1 MQEDLLTSIMDAV
14 SRRLNHD
21 SFNIWFKPISAASIE
36 DSVIYLTVPN
46 EIFGN
51 WIRQNYLEAAQDAF
65 AELGHP
71 GCDLKF
77 IVNGRTYAASAAAAA
92 TTVTQQQ
99 PQPAVRPP
107 QRDEHKHRDPE
118 PHQPR

>member
-21 SFNIWFKPISAASIE
+21 SFNIWFKPITAASIE
-36 DSVIYLTVPN
+36 GSVVYLTVPN

-51 WIRQNYLEAAQDAF
+51 WIRQNYLETVQEAF

-71 GCDLKF
+71 GCELKF
-77 IVNGRTYAASAAAAA
+77 IVNGRTYAASAAAIP
-92 TTVTQQQ
+92 VTQQQ
-99 PQPAVRPP
+99 PQP
-107 QRDEHKHRDPE
+107 
-118 PHQPR
+118 